1 MTPTEW
7 AGLAVAVFTLI
18 AGFAGAVRWMVK
30 HYLSELKPNSGSSM
44 KDQISRLESALD
56 EQRIDSISSRD
67 RQEKKLDEM
76 YRILLDHIDK
86 LNK

>member
-1 MTPTEW
+1 MTIQDW
-7 AGLAVAVFTLI
+7 AALILSILSIIAVI
-18 AGFAGAVRWMVK
+18 AGGIKWLVK
-30 HYLSELKPNSGSSM
+30 HYLSELKPNAGSSM

-56 EQRIDSISSRD
+56 EQRVDSISSRD

-76 YRILLDHIDK
+76 YRILLDHINK